1 MKQTKLSKA
10 EWESIEIPASAQEKQ
25 ILELIK
31 DGFHNVNLTRNYTPT
46 LIHHMKIANTPQI
59 DDYIYAHYF
68 QKLIDTL
75 LNKYKIKLP
84 ASADTNEKEKKMPS
98 LKKSDLIRLDNTSKH
113 IEEQKA
119 TIFEFVLLDL
129 LEKML
134 STSAAGTSA
143 AGTSKHKDAW
153 LFYFYTLTN
162 LLNYTVEQINA
173 NFRQKIIQIL
183 AAVEGMWDD
192 ILKPMVS
199 QSYTL
204 IEKNEYLLK
213 YADETLYDHQKQLF
227 TICKQPQPKLILYI
241 APTGTGKT
249 LSPIGLSQSYRVIF
263 VCAAR
268 HVGLALAKAAI
279 SVQKKV
285 AFAFGCNAAED
296 IRLHYY
302 AAKEYTKNAKSGGIG
317 KVDNTQ
323 GEKVEIMISDV
334 QSYVYAMYYML
345 AFNPKEKIIMYW
357 DEPTITMDYP
367 AHELHRLI
375 QRNWTENLIPTVVL
389 SSATL
394 PHRNEISETITDFR
408 ARFMGAEVHEIVS
421 YDCKKTIP
429 LINREG
435 LVEMPHYLFPNYDK
449 ILEVVQ
455 HCKHYK
461 TLLRYLDLSEAVQ
474 TILFLEENP
483 TYLKN
488 NRYRIITHFHD
499 IQTLNMYSVKMLYLY
514 MLGNLNAEKWP
525 DMYAALQSR
534 RRPRYASTVN
544 VVTTDAY
551 TLTDGPTIFLAD
563 DVTKIAQFYI
573 QSANIPEHVTRE
585 IMEKIQFNSQLNEQ
599 VLELEKEVE
608 DGTAADEE
616 KEKKSKNEERLSP
629 EMKQKKMKIS
639 ILHASIKTVLL
650 NPMYV
655 PNTSDHLYKY
665 GGISRMSVGSAAF
678 TCDISEDIVVQ
689 IMKISDVDEYW
700 KLLLLMGIGVFAS
713 HKSSQYTEVMKKLAQ
728 EQRLYMIIVSSDYI
742 YGTNYQFCH
751 GYIGKDLGEMS
762 QEKCIQ
768 SMGRVGRN
776 KLQQDYSVRFRDN
789 ALLYKLFQN
798 AENKP
803 EVLNMNKL
811 FNSIE

>member
-1 MKQTKLSKA
+1 
-10 EWESIEIPASAQEKQ
+10 
-25 ILELIK
+25 
-31 DGFHNVNLTRNYTPT
+31 
-46 LIHHMKIANTPQI
+46 
-59 DDYIYAHYF
+59 
-68 QKLIDTL
+68 
-75 LNKYKIKLP
+75 
-84 ASADTNEKEKKMPS
+84 
-98 LKKSDLIRLDNTSKH
+98 
-113 IEEQKA
+113 
-119 TIFEFVLLDL
+119 
-129 LEKML
+129 
-134 STSAAGTSA
+134 
-143 AGTSKHKDAW
+143 
-153 LFYFYTLTN
+153 
-162 LLNYTVEQINA
+162 
-173 NFRQKIIQIL
+173 
-183 AAVEGMWDD
+183 
-192 ILKPMVS
+192 
-199 QSYTL
+199 
-204 IEKNEYLLK
+204 
-213 YADETLYDHQKQLF
+213 
-227 TICKQPQPKLILYI
+227 
-241 APTGTGKT
+241 
-249 LSPIGLSQSYRVIF
+249 
-263 VCAAR
+263 
-268 HVGLALAKAAI
+268 
-279 SVQKKV
+279 
-285 AFAFGCNAAED
+285 
-296 IRLHYY
+296 
-302 AAKEYTKNAKSGGIG
+302 
-317 KVDNTQ
+317 
-323 GEKVEIMISDV
+323 
-334 QSYVYAMYYML
+334 ML

-367 AHELHRLI
+367 DHELHRLI
-375 QRNWTENLIPTVVL
+375 NRNWVENLIPTVVL

-394 PHRNEISETITDFR
+394 PHRNEISESITDFR
-408 ARFMGAEVHEIVS
+408 ARFMGAEIHEIVS

-435 LVEMPHYLFPNYDK
+435 FVEMPHYLFPEYEK
-449 ILEVVQ
+449 ITEVIQ
-455 HCKHYK
+455 HCKNHK

-488 NRYRIITHFHD
+488 NRYRIITHFPD
-499 IQTLNMYSVKMLYLY
+499 IQSFNMYSVKMIYLY

-525 DMYAALQSR
+525 EMYAALQSR
-534 RRPRYASTVN
+534 RRPRYVSTVN
-544 VVTTDAY
+544 VVTTDAH

-585 IMEKIQFNSQLNEQ
+585 IMDKIQFNSQLNAQ
-599 VLELEKEVE
+599 VRELEKEVE

-629 EMKQKKMKIS
+629 EMKKKKMKIS
-639 ILHASIKTVLL
+639 LLQSTIKTVLL
-650 NPMYV
+650 NPMFV

-665 GGISRMSVGSAAF
+665 GAGGIAHRMSGSVAF

-811 FNSIE
+811 FNSAE